1 MALDVAIA
9 DPTAKTYLDANSHR
23 VPLKA
28 AHKRYTDKMGTHN
41 TAKAIAGAAGT
52 GLQFA
57 KLPLVFEATGAMGA
71 ETQKWWNDLVKMAT
85 EQDGDGNPTRSRRQ
99 LGLDHT
105 WSANDWPTYWLQR
118 ISIAHSRHQAESIT
132 QLIGASLPTR
142 FGLV

>member
-1 MALDVAIA
+1 MLSLAALQDDPDVENL
-9 DPTAKTYLDANSHR
+9 TLTLT
-23 VPLKA
+23 L
-28 AHKRYTDKMGTHN
+28 T
-41 TAKAIAGAAGT
+41 
-52 GLQFA
+52 
-57 KLPLVFEATGAMGA
+57 LPLVFEATGAMGV

-85 EQDGDGNPTRSRRQ
+85 EQESGNPTRSRRQ

>member
-1 MALDVAIA
+1 
-9 DPTAKTYLDANSHR
+9 
-23 VPLKA
+23 
-28 AHKRYTDKMGTHN
+28 MGTHN